1 MILPEFNAPQL
12 FSKKKKKKVYWRLG
26 ALPGYSKSKNTENKI
41 VTAHCAEEHTATPQE
56 SLLILIK
63 KGLDFLIILLYTI
76 LRKQ

>member
-1 MILPEFNAPQL
+1 M
-12 FSKKKKKKVYWRLG
+12 G